1 MKKILIIVFLFGGIY
16 AQDLIQPVPATNV
29 IWADYNVTD
38 VSSSISDA
46 ELFLQDI
53 SNEALAKDEKKP
65 MTWAT
70 FNVTDDSIRVSEA
83 ELFLQDISDKAI
95 AKDKKRKE
103 FKMDMLTIA
112 VVYLIIDKLFIK

>member
-1 MKKILIIVFLFGGIY
+1 MKKLLIIAFLFGGIY

-29 IWADYNVTD
+29 TWANYNV
-38 VSSSISDA
+38 A
-46 ELFLQDI
+46 
-53 SNEALAKDEKKP
+53 
-65 MTWAT
+65 
-70 FNVTDDSIRVSEA
+70 DDSIRVSEA

-95 AKDKKRKE
+95 AKDEKRKE